1 MIRRLP
7 TRRALVRARMI
18 LAAAGLVLS
27 VPALLMALS
36 LGTGAPLDPIG
47 SQTRGLSRGIAQ
59 LDAALTNL
67 QGSLIAAGASL
78 DNGRQASTDASAMT
92 ASLATA
98 MSELSAA
105 SSVQVLGLQPFAQLA
120 PRFLELATRSP
131 AVALS
136 LSSTADSLG
145 STRAE
150 LTALQADVGA
160 LRDTLGQVGPGAPS
174 LLATRLLLALLVVWV
189 GTTSGVTLL
198 TALREL
204 R

>member
-92 ASLATA
+92 ASN
-98 MSELSAA
+98 S
-105 SSVQVLGLQPFAQLA
+105 
-120 PRFLELATRSP
+120 
-131 AVALS
+131 
-136 LSSTADSLG
+136 
-145 STRAE
+145 
-150 LTALQADVGA
+150 
-160 LRDTLGQVGPGAPS
+160 
-174 LLATRLLLALLVVWV
+174 
-189 GTTSGVTLL
+189 
-198 TALREL
+198 
-204 R
+204 